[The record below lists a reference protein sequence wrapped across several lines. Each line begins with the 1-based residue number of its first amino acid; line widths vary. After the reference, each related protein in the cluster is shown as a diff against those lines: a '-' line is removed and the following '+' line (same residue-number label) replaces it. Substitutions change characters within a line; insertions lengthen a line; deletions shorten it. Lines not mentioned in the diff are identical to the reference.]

1 LIDSEQI
8 IVSFLLPNF
17 WFAAESLIFI
27 ILRLGYQMVAKPIQ
41 NTVVIDLST
50 TKSLANCLD
59 ETQTSSLKVRPCF
72 ALQRVRVFC
81 KPRQLLTSKSYTAFA
96 EKS

>member
-1 LIDSEQI
+1 
-8 IVSFLLPNF
+8 
-17 WFAAESLIFI
+17 
-27 ILRLGYQMVAKPIQ
+27 MVAKPIQ

-72 ALQRVRVFC
+72 AVQ
-81 KPRQLLTSKSYTAFA
+81 
-96 EKS
+96 

>member
-1 LIDSEQI
+1 MIKI
-8 IVSFLLPNF
+8 
-17 WFAAESLIFI
+17 FAFFFYLIFGLPLKVSI
-27 ILRLGYQMVAKPIQ
+27 FFSRLGYQMVAKPIQ

-72 ALQRVRVFC
+72 VLQ
-81 KPRQLLTSKSYTAFA
+81 
-96 EKS
+96 